1 MYSKMLHSGE
11 YNDERYWTGA
21 ISKLLFTIA
30 EMAGDV
36 LKSRFIIRVPGISPA
51 HSGAP
56 QRREVNTVTAYVNQI
71 TY

>member
-1 MYSKMLHSGE
+1 MLYSGE

-36 LKSRFIIRVPGISPA
+36 QSHDSSSGYQEYAQLFQEHLKEGRST
-51 HSGAP
+51 
-56 QRREVNTVTAYVNQI
+56 Q
-71 TY
+71 